1 MSDGEAAGG
10 FLRRAPFPKRLLKL
24 TSLVTFLFS
33 DKKVTLRTKQICKK
47 TYTLLINMS
56 MKRTK
61 LDNWICELEALPE
74 LTREGLE
81 SLQLRRLNETLA
93 RVKARDGFYRDYPEK
108 LDSLEDLQKLPFTRA
123 EDLSVHP
130 GKFLLT
136 SQSEVSRVISGAT
149 SGTTGPAKRV
159 FYTEKD
165 TEQTIGLFT
174 AGISEML
181 AAGEKCFIAFPFT
194 GPFGLGDLIAQAVE
208 RLGGIPIRA
217 GFGQTFGE
225 MLDLLKETQPETYIG
240 FPVTLLSLIRLC
252 REAFPIH
259 RALVSGDAC
268 PKGVMEELEMALGNR
283 LYPHYG
289 SRECGL
295 GGAVTCSAFEGM
307 HLRENHIIPEII
319 DGQGNVLSDGEF
331 GELVL
336 TTIGA
341 DAMPL
346 IRYRTGDY
354 TRILPPCKC
363 GGITKRLDTV
373 SRREGKLSMEELDSR
388 LFRIQGVVDYKA
400 SFDGR
405 LIIEARTLCN
415 DVQMQI
421 FDTAKALYPDL
432 QMEVH
437 TASCLHSDRP
447 MYLGKRH
454 IVQL

>member
-1 MSDGEAAGG
+1 
-10 FLRRAPFPKRLLKL
+10 
-24 TSLVTFLFS
+24 
-33 DKKVTLRTKQICKK
+33 
-47 TYTLLINMS
+47 
-56 MKRTK
+56 MKRTN
-61 LDNWICELEALPE
+61 LDTWIETTEGITALTRENLEALQ
-74 LTREGLE
+74 
-81 SLQLRRLNETLA
+81 LQRLNEMLG
-93 RVKARDGFYRDYPEK
+93 RLKERGGFYKDYPEK
-108 LDSLEDLQKLPFTRA
+108 LDSLAELQNLPFTTA
-123 EDLSVHP
+123 EDLSAYP

-159 FYTEKD
+159 FYTQKD

-225 MLDLLKETQPETYIG
+225 MLDLLKETQPEAYIG
-240 FPVTLLSLIRLC
+240 FPVTLLSLLRMYG
-252 REAFPIH
+252 EHFPVK

-268 PKGVMEELEMALGNR
+268 PAGVMEELEKALGSR

-319 DGQGNVLSDGEF
+319 DEQGNVLPDGEY

-346 IRYRTGDY
+346 IRYRTGDV

-373 SRREGKLSMEELDSR
+373 SRREGELSIEELDSQ
-388 LFRIQGVVDYKA
+388 LFRIPGLADYRA
-400 SFDGR
+400 SFNGR
-405 LIIEARTLCN
+405 LIIEARILSEGL
-415 DVQMQI
+415 QMPI
-421 FDTAKALYPDL
+421 LDTAKALYPAL

-437 TASCLHSDRP
+437 TSSCLRSDRP

-454 IVQL
+454 IVKA

>member
-1 MSDGEAAGG
+1 
-10 FLRRAPFPKRLLKL
+10 
-24 TSLVTFLFS
+24 
-33 DKKVTLRTKQICKK
+33 
-47 TYTLLINMS
+47 
-56 MKRTK
+56 MKRTN
-61 LDNWICELEALPE
+61 LDSWIEKTEGIAQLDRESLE
-74 LTREGLE
+74 R
-81 SLQLRRLNETLA
+81 LQLRRLNETLK
-93 RVKARDGFYRDYPEK
+93 RLKDRGGFYKAYPEK
-108 LDSLEDLQKLPFTRA
+108 LDSLAELQNLPFTTA
-123 EDLSVHP
+123 KDLSDHP
-130 GKFLLT
+130 GRFLMT

-159 FYTEKD
+159 FYTETD
-165 TEQTIGLFT
+165 TERTIGLFT

-208 RLGGIPIRA
+208 RLGGIPIKA
-217 GFGQTFGE
+217 GFGQSWGE
-225 MLDLLKETQPETYIG
+225 MLELLEETHPETYIG
-240 FPVTLLSLIRLC
+240 FPVTLLSLIRLYG
-252 REAFPIH
+252 ENFPIR

-268 PKGVMEELEMALGNR
+268 PAGVMDELEKMLGSK

-295 GGAVTCSAFEGM
+295 GGAVTCPAFEGM

-319 DGQGNVLSDGEF
+319 DEQGNVLPDGEY

-346 IRYRTGDY
+346 IRYRTGDF

-363 GGITKRLDTV
+363 GGVTKRLDTV
-373 SRREGKLSMEELDSR
+373 SRREGDISMEELDSH
-388 LFRIQGVVDYKA
+388 LFRIPGLADYQA

-405 LIIEARTLCN
+405 LIIKARTLCGGLK
-415 DVQMQI
+415 MQI
-421 FDTAKALYPDL
+421 FSAAKTVCPDL
-432 QMEVH
+432 QMVVH
-437 TASCLHSDRP
+437 TSLPSYSDRP

-454 IVQL
+454 IVRL

>member
-1 MSDGEAAGG
+1 M
-10 FLRRAPFPKRLLKL
+10 R
-24 TSLVTFLFS
+24 
-33 DKKVTLRTKQICKK
+33 
-47 TYTLLINMS
+47 
-56 MKRTK
+56 RTK
-61 LDNWICELEALPE
+61 LDFWIENIEDLPK

-81 SLQLRRLNETLA
+81 SLQLKRLNETLEKL
-93 RVKARDGFYRDYPEK
+93 KARGGFYKDYPEK
-108 LDSLEDLQKLPFTRA
+108 LDSLSELQKLPFTTA
-123 EDLSVHP
+123 ADLSAYP

-136 SQSEVSRVISGAT
+136 SQREVSRVISGAT

-159 FYTEKD
+159 FYTERD

-217 GFGQTFGE
+217 SFGQTRGE
-225 MLDLLKETQPETYIG
+225 MLAFLKETQPETYIG
-240 FPVTLLSLIRLC
+240 FPVTLLSLARLYGKD
-252 REAFPIH
+252 FPVK

-268 PKGVMEELEMALGNR
+268 PRGVMEELEKALGSK

-295 GGAVTCSAFEGM
+295 GGAVTCPAFEGM

-319 DGQGNVLSDGEF
+319 DDNGNVLPDGEY

-341 DAMPL
+341 EAMPL

-354 TRILPPCKC
+354 TRILPQCPC
-363 GGITKRLDTV
+363 GGVTRRIDTV
-373 SRREGKLSMEELDSR
+373 SRQEGIISIEELDSK
-388 LFRIQGVVDYKA
+388 LFHIPELLDYRA
-400 SFDGR
+400 SFDGK
-405 LIIEARTLCN
+405 LTIEARTLCEG
-415 DVQMQI
+415 VQRQI
-421 FDTAKALYPDL
+421 YDGAKEIYPEL
-432 QMEVH
+432 QVNVH
-437 TASCLHSDRP
+437 TSLCRQSDRP

-454 IVQL
+454 IVQE

>member
-1 MSDGEAAGG
+1 
-10 FLRRAPFPKRLLKL
+10 
-24 TSLVTFLFS
+24 
-33 DKKVTLRTKQICKK
+33 
-47 TYTLLINMS
+47 
-56 MKRTK
+56 MKRTNI
-61 LDNWICELEALPE
+61 DTWIETTEGILH
-74 LTREGLE
+74 LTRENLE
-81 SLQLRRLNETLA
+81 RLQLCRLNEMLK
-93 RVKARDGFYRDYPEK
+93 RLKDRGGFYKDYPEK
-108 LDSLEDLQKLPFTRA
+108 LDSLADLRNLPFTTA
-123 EDLSVHP
+123 EDLSAHP

-181 AAGEKCFIAFPFT
+181 VAGEKCFIAFPFT
-194 GPFGLGDLIAQAVE
+194 GPFGLGDLIARAVE

-252 REAFPIH
+252 GEKFSIN

-268 PKGVMEELEMALGNR
+268 PAGVMEELEMALGSK

-319 DGQGNVLSDGEF
+319 DEQGNVLPDGKF

-346 IRYRTGDY
+346 IRYRTGDF

-373 SRREGKLSMEELDSR
+373 SRREGELSMEELDSL
-388 LFRIQGVVDYKA
+388 LFRIPCLADYRA

-405 LIIEARTLCN
+405 LIIEARTLN
-415 DVQMQI
+415 SGLETQI
-421 FDTAKALYPDL
+421 YRMAKSAYTDL
-432 QMEVH
+432 QITVH
-437 TASCLHSDRP
+437 TSLCRPSDRP
-447 MYLGKRH
+447 LYLGKRH
-454 IVQL
+454 IIQP